1 MLIFKLNLVIL
12 FQHILLGKFGVLDKG
27 LGNLRVFFYLVFI
40 SEKVVKN
47 LKGLLKICI
56 VRDWFYV
63 TQIKILLCDFLKFLV
78 DFTMPRFLLLG
89 FKAFIKLERYLTL
102 IMFMFCINFNLLS

>member
-47 LKGLLKICI
+47 LRAPKNMYCSRL
-56 VRDWFYV
+56 V
-63 TQIKILLCDFLKFLV
+63 LCDSNKN
-78 DFTMPRFLLLG
+78 TSM
-89 FKAFIKLERYLTL
+89 
-102 IMFMFCINFNLLS
+102 